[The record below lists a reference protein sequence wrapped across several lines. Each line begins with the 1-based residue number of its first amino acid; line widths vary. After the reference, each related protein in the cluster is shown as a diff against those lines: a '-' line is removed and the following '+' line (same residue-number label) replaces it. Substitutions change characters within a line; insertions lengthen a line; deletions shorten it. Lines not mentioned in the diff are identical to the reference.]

1 MAAHK
6 NNYEILKLLLDRGA
20 AIPLPHDAKCSCKD
34 CLIESKSD
42 YLRHSRAR
50 INAYRALAS
59 PSLIALSSRDPI
71 LTAFQLSW
79 ELRRLSRIEKEFAI
93 EYKQLREQVQT
104 FAVNLLDHIRTSHE
118 LRIVLNCH
126 PLWFSTGGGNGKGED
141 EDSSGA
147 LRVNNSLVKPNDN
160 MDRIKLAIEF
170 KQKQFVAHPSVQQ
183 VLGSVWYS
191 GLDDFGRKGPFI
203 QLLIVIW
210 MAMLFPIH
218 SIALLVAPNSKLGI
232 RASKPFIQFISHS
245 ASYLLFL
252 CKCTGHSLMNS
263 VMGVLYSLPFSS
275 SLCHSLTTTVTY

>member
-1 MAAHK
+1 M
-6 NNYEILKLLLDRGA
+6 
-20 AIPLPHDAKCSCKD
+20 PHDAKCSCKD

-104 FAVNLLDHIRTSHE
+104 FAVSLLDHIRTSQE
-118 LRIVLNCH
+118 LRIVLNCN
-126 PLWFSTGGGNGKGED
+126 PLWFQNNDDTVDSTFCSNE
-141 EDSSGA
+141 
-147 LRVNNSLVKPNDN
+147 N
-160 MDRIKLAIEF
+160 MDRIRLAIEF

-183 VLGSVWYS
+183 VLGAVWYS
-191 GLDDFGRKGPFI
+191 GCDDFGRKGPFI

-210 MAMLFPIH
+210 MALLFPVH
-218 SIALLVAPNSKLGI
+218 SLALLLVPNSSIGI
-232 RASKPFIQFISHS
+232 RASKPFILFISHS
-245 ASYLLFL
+245 SSHLFFL
-252 CKCTGHSLMNS
+252 CKFNIT
-263 VMGVLYSLPFSS
+263 
-275 SLCHSLTTTVTY
+275 